1 MLIQNMPIFITNM
14 SLLTEVPVIPSAVW
28 GTCILEESS
37 DGRWRECHDWK
48 ERVPRCRIAGKGL
61 AWLVRT
67 RPAAL
72 PSSSPHSERRGE
84 PVAYNPTLLLPH
96 TGQRMLPSARR
107 MVMFGPGVLG
117 RKRPWKA
124 RDSCRAGKAGRGQGT
139 QCPWGGSSI
148 AQAALSPVPAGVPCH
163 QAVPKDSDTPAVRL
177 LPRDRPH
184 LWAPACPQGSEGT
197 PVCGVPQDLLL
208 PGPPSTALLCE
219 LCPLLG
225 LEGAQASRLL

>member
-1 MLIQNMPIFITNM
+1 MAWVSRLERTGASMPDCWKRSCLACASQASSFAQQLSSLRAERWTSCIQSHAAPAPHWP
-14 SLLTEVPVIPSAVW
+14 EDAAQRPQDGDVW
-28 GTCILEESS
+28 
-37 DGRWRECHDWK
+37 
-48 ERVPRCRIAGKGL
+48 A
-61 AWLVRT
+61 
-67 RPAAL
+67 
-72 PSSSPHSERRGE
+72 
-84 PVAYNPTLLLPH
+84 
-96 TGQRMLPSARR
+96 
-107 MVMFGPGVLG
+107 GVLG
-117 RKRPWKA
+117 RKPPWKA

-148 AQAALSPVPAGVPCH
+148 TQAALSPVPAGVPCH